1 MPNNNQRNEAV
12 RRLCIVI
19 TVKIN
24 HLASLLTAISS
35 WSVNIDTGK
44 GLSSFVL
51 TCSIVLFVWKH
62 VRKRGWVKAVTQD
75 KESSDALLVF
85 FGNVKHLGYNRLTI
99 MGTIVIAISVEL
111 YCYSDLRKE
120 DGYV

>member
-1 MPNNNQRNEAV
+1 MQKFRTSSRVCLQQSVPGQ
-12 RRLCIVI
+12 LI
-19 TVKIN
+19 
-24 HLASLLTAISS
+24 LTQ
-35 WSVNIDTGK
+35 
-44 GLSSFVL
+44 
-51 TCSIVLFVWKH
+51 H

-111 YCYSDLRKE
+111 YYNSYLRKE
-120 DGYV
+120 D